1 MRKSAMFFFCMVCLM
16 LGMTIGCKDK
26 KPEVV
31 TDSLSNDTVEKADTV
46 DTVTIDT
53 IPEDAMDSLISATPM
68 PVTADELFDDFLFNF
83 TANKKLQY
91 ERVMF
96 PLQVIDGD
104 SVTTIERNDWNHER
118 YFMKQEFYT
127 LIFDD
132 ESQLELAKDTRLD
145 SIVIEKINL
154 QSKSVEQHVFRR
166 INGQW
171 MLSEIVLNNT
181 YQSPNRSFLDFYE
194 KFASDSLFQI
204 QSMNEPVSTVLP
216 DPDDDYSTIEGEF
229 YPEQWPDF
237 KPLDFPSDMIYNIL
251 YGQQYRKSRQKLF
264 VLRGISNGLEAEM
277 TFKQIDGRWKL
288 VKLIN

>member
-1 MRKSAMFFFCMVCLM
+1 MFFFCMVCLM

-31 TDSLSNDTVEKADTV
+31 TDSLSNDTVVKADTV

>member
-1 MRKSAMFFFCMVCLM
+1 MVCLM
-16 LGMTIGCKDK
+16 LGMTISCKDK

-31 TDSLSNDTVEKADTV
+31 TDSLSNDTVVKADTV

-96 PLQVIDGD
+96 PLQVTDGD
-104 SVTTIERNDWNHER
+104 SVTTIDRNDWNHER

>member
-1 MRKSAMFFFCMVCLM
+1 MVCLM
-16 LGMTIGCKDK
+16 LGMTISCKDK

-31 TDSLSNDTVEKADTV
+31 TDSLSNDTVVKADTV

-68 PVTADELFDDFLFNF
+68 PVTADELFDDLLFNF

-96 PLQVIDGD
+96 PLQVTDGD
-104 SVTTIERNDWNHER
+104 SVTTIDRNDWNHER

>member
-1 MRKSAMFFFCMVCLM
+1 MVCLM

-31 TDSLSNDTVEKADTV
+31 TDSLSNDTVVKADTV

-96 PLQVIDGD
+96 PLQVTDGD

>member
-1 MRKSAMFFFCMVCLM
+1 MFFFFMACLM
-16 LGMTIGCKDK
+16 LSMTIGCKDK
-26 KPEVV
+26 KPEVL
-31 TDSLSNDTVEKADTV
+31 TDSLPGDSVEKADTM
-46 DTVTIDT
+46 DTVAIDT

-104 SVTTIERNDWNHER
+104 SVTTIDRSDWNHER

-132 ESQLELAKDTRLD
+132 ESQLELAKDTHLD

-154 QSKSVEQHVFRR
+154 HAKSVEQHVFRR

-171 MLSEIVLNNT
+171 KLTEIVLNNT

-204 QSMNEPVSTVLP
+204 QSMDEPVRTVLP
-216 DPDDDYSTIEGEF
+216 DPDDEYTMIEGDF

-237 KPLDFPSDMIYNIL
+237 KPLDFPSDIIYNIL

-288 VKLIN
+288 VKLVN

>member
-1 MRKSAMFFFCMVCLM
+1 M

>member
-1 MRKSAMFFFCMVCLM
+1 MFFFCMVCLM
-16 LGMTIGCKDK
+16 LSMTIGCKDK
-26 KPEVV
+26 KPEVL
-31 TDSLSNDTVEKADTV
+31 TDSLSKDTAAMADTV
-46 DTVTIDT
+46 DTMTIDT

-96 PLQVIDGD
+96 PLQVTDGD

-132 ESQLELAKDTRLD
+132 ESQLELAKDTHLD

-154 QSKSVEQHVFRR
+154 HAKSVEQHVFKR

-171 MLSEIVLNNT
+171 MLTEIVLNNT

-216 DPDDDYSTIEGEF
+216 DPDDDYTMIEGDF
-229 YPEQWPDF
+229 YPEQWPEF

-288 VKLIN
+288 VKLVN

>member
-1 MRKSAMFFFCMVCLM
+1 MVCLM
-16 LGMTIGCKDK
+16 LGMTISCKDK
-26 KPEVV
+26 KPEVP
-31 TDSLSNDTVEKADTV
+31 TDSLSADTAVVADTV
-46 DTVTIDT
+46 DTVGIDT

-91 ERVMF
+91 ERVAF
-96 PLQVIDGD
+96 PLQVTDGY

-132 ESQLELAKDTRLD
+132 ESQLELAKDTHLD

-154 QSKSVEQHVFRR
+154 HAKSVEQHVFKR

-171 MLSEIVLNNT
+171 MLTEIVLNNT

-204 QSMNEPVSTVLP
+204 QSMDEPVSTVLP

-229 YPEQWPDF
+229 YPDQWPEF
-237 KPLDFPSDMIYNIL
+237 KPLDFPSDVIYNIL

>member
-1 MRKSAMFFFCMVCLM
+1 MVCLM

-31 TDSLSNDTVEKADTV
+31 TDSLSNDTVVKADTV

>member
-1 MRKSAMFFFCMVCLM
+1 MVCLM

-96 PLQVIDGD
+96 PLQVTDGD

>member
-1 MRKSAMFFFCMVCLM
+1 MVCLM

-96 PLQVIDGD
+96 PLQVTDGD
-104 SVTTIERNDWNHER
+104 SVTTIDRNDWNHER

>member
-1 MRKSAMFFFCMVCLM
+1 MSGSC
-16 LGMTIGCKDK
+16 
-26 KPEVV
+26 
-31 TDSLSNDTVEKADTV
+31 S
-46 DTVTIDT
+46 
-53 IPEDAMDSLISATPM
+53 
-68 PVTADELFDDFLFNF
+68 
-83 TANKKLQY
+83 
-91 ERVMF
+91 
-96 PLQVIDGD
+96 LQVIDGD

-216 DPDDDYSTIEGEF
+216 DPDDDYSTIEGSSI
-229 YPEQWPDF
+229 
-237 KPLDFPSDMIYNIL
+237 PSS
-251 YGQQYRKSRQKLF
+251 GR
-264 VLRGISNGLEAEM
+264 ISSHL
-277 TFKQIDGRWKL
+277 TSL
-288 VKLIN
+288 PT

>member
-1 MRKSAMFFFCMVCLM
+1 MFFFCMVCLM

>member
-1 MRKSAMFFFCMVCLM
+1 MFFFCMVCLM
-16 LGMTIGCKDK
+16 LSMTIGCKDK
-26 KPEVV
+26 KTEVL
-31 TDSLSNDTVEKADTV
+31 TDSLSKDTTEKADTV
-46 DTVTIDT
+46 DTMTIDT

-96 PLQVIDGD
+96 PLQVTDGD
-104 SVTTIERNDWNHER
+104 SVATIERKDWNHER

-154 QSKSVEQHVFRR
+154 HAKSVEQHVFKR

-171 MLSEIVLNNT
+171 MLTEIVLNNT

-216 DPDDDYSTIEGEF
+216 DPDDDYTMIEGDF
-229 YPEQWPDF
+229 YPEQWPEF

-277 TFKQIDGRWKL
+277 TFKQIDGKWKL
-288 VKLIN
+288 VKLVN

>member
-1 MRKSAMFFFCMVCLM
+1 
-16 LGMTIGCKDK
+16 
-26 KPEVV
+26 
-31 TDSLSNDTVEKADTV
+31 
-46 DTVTIDT
+46 
-53 IPEDAMDSLISATPM
+53 M

-91 ERVMF
+91 ERVKF
-96 PLQVIDGD
+96 PLLVTDGD
-104 SVTTIERNDWNHER
+104 SVSTIDRADWNHER

-132 ESQLELAKDTRLD
+132 ESQLDLAKNTKLD
-145 SIVIEKINL
+145 SIVIERINL
-154 QSKSVEQHVFRR
+154 HAKSVEQHVFNR

-171 MLSEIVLNNT
+171 MLTEIVRNNT

-216 DPDDDYSTIEGEF
+216 DPDDDYTMIEGDF

-237 KPLDFPSDMIYNIL
+237 KPLDFPSDVIYNIL

>member
-1 MRKSAMFFFCMVCLM
+1 MFFFCMVCLM
-16 LGMTIGCKDK
+16 LGMTISCKDK

-31 TDSLSNDTVEKADTV
+31 TDSLSNDSVEVPDTV

-96 PLQVIDGD
+96 PLQVTDGD

-127 LIFDD
+127 LIFED

>member
-1 MRKSAMFFFCMVCLM
+1 MVCLM

>member
-1 MRKSAMFFFCMVCLM
+1 MFFFFMACLM
-16 LGMTIGCKDK
+16 LSMTIGCKDK
-26 KPEVV
+26 KPEVL
-31 TDSLSNDTVEKADTV
+31 TDSLPGDSVEKADTM
-46 DTVTIDT
+46 DTVAIDT

-96 PLQVIDGD
+96 PLQVTDGD
-104 SVTTIERNDWNHER
+104 SVTTIDRSDWNHER

-132 ESQLELAKDTRLD
+132 ESQLELAKDTHLD

-154 QSKSVEQHVFRR
+154 HAKSVEQHVFRR

-171 MLSEIVLNNT
+171 KLTEIVLNNT

-204 QSMNEPVSTVLP
+204 QSMDEPVRTVLP
-216 DPDDDYSTIEGEF
+216 DPDDEYTMIEGDF

-237 KPLDFPSDMIYNIL
+237 KPLDFPSDIIYNIL

-288 VKLIN
+288 VKLVN

>member
-1 MRKSAMFFFCMVCLM
+1 MFFFCMVCLM

-96 PLQVIDGD
+96 PLQVTDGD
-104 SVTTIERNDWNHER
+104 SVTTIDRNDWNHER